1 MRKRSESMRVAVA
14 VLGLALAAALLA
26 PASGVGADVG
36 VGVNLGK
43 IDIDDKLAPGG
54 RYNLPALGVI
64 NTGDEPGD
72 YEVVISYLG
81 DQEEARPP
89 EDWFE
94 FEPQRFFLE
103 AGDSQLV
110 QIRIV
115 LPSGADPDDYFA
127 LIEAHPIADEEAG
140 VTIGVAAA
148 TKLTF
153 TVKPSNLLAAW
164 ILQVENFIEDGEPWT
179 YVIPISLVL
188 LLVLYLVRRNFRFR
202 FGVERRQ

>member
-54 RYNLPALGVI
+54 RYDLPAVGVI

-103 AGDSQLV
+103 AGESRLV
-110 QIRIV
+110 EIRIV
-115 LPSGADPDDYFA
+115 LPSGAGPDDYFA
-127 LIEAHPIADEEAG
+127 LIEAHPVIDADSG

-153 TVKPSNLLAAW
+153 TVRPSNLLAAW
-164 ILQVENFIEDGEPWT
+164 ILQVQNFIEDGEPWT
-179 YVIPISLVL
+179 YVIPASLAL
-188 LLVLYLVRRNFRFR
+188 LLVVYLVRRNFRFR
-202 FGVERRQ
+202 LGVERRQ

>member
-1 MRKRSESMRVAVA
+1 MRATLA
-14 VLGLALAAALLA
+14 VLGLALAAVLLA

-72 YEVVISYLG
+72 YEVVISYVA
-81 DQEEARPP
+81 DREEARPP
-89 EDWFE
+89 ADWFE

-103 AGDSQLV
+103 AGESQLV

-127 LIEAHPIADEEAG
+127 LIEAHPVADEEGG
-140 VTIGVAAA
+140 VSIGVAAA